1 MATTIINDFVARGR
15 HFTIVKDEQEFYL
28 AIEDK
33 YITDGK
39 LNKTLNGFQMYANK
53 DFNRCLNACKNGVE
67 IDYLEAQGKSRAE
80 AFAIVFNVPL
90 TEELK
95 KALV

>member
-1 MATTIINDFVARGR
+1 MTTTIIKDFVVRDR
-15 HFTIVKDEQEFYL
+15 HFVIVQNEQGFYL

-53 DFNRCLNACKNGVE
+53 DLNWCLNTCKNQVE
-67 IDYLEAQGKSRAE
+67 IDYLEAQGKSKAE
-80 AFAIVFNVPL
+80 AYAIVFNIPL
-90 TEELK
+90 TAELK
-95 KALV
+95 QALA